1 MTGVAGLQRVSS
13 VYVRNAVLPLPPEAE
28 QAQIVD
34 YLDNKIRDINELID
48 EKSELVEDLES
59 YKRSLIYETV
69 TGKRKVV

>member
-13 VYVRNAVLPLPPEAE
+13 SYVRNAVLPYPNARE
-28 QAQIVD
+28 QAAIVG
-34 YLDNKIRDINELID
+34 YLDEKCKVIDGITEEKESLIA
-48 EKSELVEDLES
+48 DLES